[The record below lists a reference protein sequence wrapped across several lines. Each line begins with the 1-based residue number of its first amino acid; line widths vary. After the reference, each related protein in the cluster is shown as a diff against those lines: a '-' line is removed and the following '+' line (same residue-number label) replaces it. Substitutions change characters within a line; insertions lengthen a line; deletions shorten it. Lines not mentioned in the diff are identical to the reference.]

1 MEMGRVPPRRRLA
14 RALRRAG
21 VLRLASPALALVTG
35 ARETGPLGGTEGPD
49 LTRYLVVCSL
59 LLLGIACL
67 AWGFRRV
74 VGRSITA
81 RAARRSLQVMDVL
94 PVGGKQK
101 LAVVRCYDRTFLL
114 GMGEREVSLVAELDP
129 VIEPAEEVQPAPADR
144 AAFGA
149 LLERVRRGSAEM
161 PAPRPAPRPAAA
173 RPVLGSPLGSEG
185 VLG

>member
-1 MEMGRVPPRRRLA
+1 MPLIHVPQ
-14 RALRRAG
+14 
-21 VLRLASPALALVTG
+21 LALLPGV
-35 ARETGPLGGTEGPD
+35 RETGSLGGTEGPD

-59 LLLGIACL
+59 LLIAIALL
-67 AWGFRRV
+67 AWGFRRL

-94 PVGGKQK
+94 PMGGKQK

-129 VIEPAEEVQPAPADR
+129 VIEPEQEPEPESSDR
-144 AAFGA
+144 AAFGQ
-149 LLERVRRGSAEM
+149 LLERLRSGPAEE
-161 PAPRPAPRPAAA
+161 PEPTPLPRPAAA
-173 RPVLGSPLGSEG
+173 ARSLGSQG